1 MSRSQDIAREMDV
14 ARQYLAGSN
23 GLDDLPSHTAGF
35 SRLCD
40 DVAPVVTG
48 QGEYAD
54 EYTPEF
60 SDEFWRG
67 AMLGVAATVAIVVTI
82 ALIAALAGA

>member
-1 MSRSQDIAREMDV
+1 MDV

-23 GLDDLPSHTAGF
+23 GVDGLPSSSVGF

-48 QGEYAD
+48 QGSYVQEH
-54 EYTPEF
+54 TPRP
-60 SDEFWRG
+60 SSGFW
-67 AMLGVAATVAIVVTI
+67 LGVGVSIAFMFVVRVVFVVI
-82 ALIAALAGA
+82 DAM